1 MYVILITETLS
12 PQVAPMDAMAM
23 KRSQLYSMANS
34 PYSQQQQQQP
44 QPGGAY
50 SGQPYGAPAPHRYP
64 MGMQGRGQVGMG
76 ALQYHHQQVRTVP
89 SMKPGFLLLLKSE
102 GYVHVRD

>member
-1 MYVILITETLS
+1 
-12 PQVAPMDAMAM
+12 MDAMAM
-23 KRSQLYSMANS
+23 KRSQLYSMTNS
-34 PYSQQQQQQP
+34 PYSQQPQQQQQQ

-76 ALQYHHQQVRTVP
+76 ALQYHHQQVRAIP
-89 SMKPGFLLLLKSE
+89 SVKPAFPLLLKRKD
-102 GYVHVRD
+102 YTPV